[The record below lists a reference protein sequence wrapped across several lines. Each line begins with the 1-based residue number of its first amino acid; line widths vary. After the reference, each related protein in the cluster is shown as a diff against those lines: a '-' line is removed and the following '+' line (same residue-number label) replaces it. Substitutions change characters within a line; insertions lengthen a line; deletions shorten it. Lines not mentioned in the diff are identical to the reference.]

1 MNLFRRLTDKPW
13 LRHGP
18 MEDLEGGPPASPVP
32 ARTALYWFLAV
43 ISSLFFLFLVAYRLR
58 MAVDDWRPLPE
69 PDLLWINTGLLVLAS
84 LAMQWAS
91 ASVNRARR
99 GATLQALGLGGVLT
113 LAFLCGQVL
122 AWQQLAA
129 AGFGVRGNPANAF
142 FYLLTAVHGLHMA
155 GGLWV
160 WARTTWR
167 AFRGAEAEDLRL
179 TVQLCAVYW
188 HFLLLVWLVVFAFLL
203 SS

>member
-18 MEDLEGGPPASPVP
+18 MEDTEGGPPASPAP

-43 ISSLFFLFLVAYRLR
+43 VSSLFFLFLVAYRLR

-69 PDLLWINTGLLVLAS
+69 PDLLWINTGVLVLAS
-84 LAMQWAS
+84 FAMQWAA
-91 ASVNRARR
+91 ASVRKARR
-99 GATLQALGLGGVLT
+99 AATLQALGLGGVLT
-113 LAFLCGQVL
+113 LGFLAGQVL
-122 AWQQLAA
+122 AWQQLSA

-142 FYLLTAVHGLHMA
+142 FYLLTAAHGLHMA

-167 AFRGAEAEDLRL
+167 ALRGAEAEDLRN

-203 SS
+203 GS